1 MIVVDPAARITVDE
15 IVSHSWVGSVT
26 KGGPINGLVNEVGVG
41 VRIEGFQ
48 ELQLDLQQHSLV
60 ITPPIRTVFVN
71 FGRSGL
77 FTFFT

>member
-41 VRIEGFQ
+41 VRVEGFQ
-48 ELQLDLQQHSLV
+48 AS
-60 ITPPIRTVFVN
+60 T
-71 FGRSGL
+71 
-77 FTFFT
+77 